1 MTDKVK
7 PPTETRTD
15 AELLRRLSE
24 VVKELAEVLLLLANR
39 FEEQRQ

>member
-1 MTDKVK
+1 VADKIE

-24 VVKELAEVLLLLANR
+24 VVKELADVLLLLANR
-39 FEEQRQ
+39 FEQKRQ

>member
-1 MTDKVK
+1 MADEVK

-24 VVKELAEVLLLLANR
+24 VVKELAEVLLVLANR
-39 FEEQRQ
+39 FEEKRQ

>member
-1 MTDKVK
+1 VADEVK
-7 PPTETRTD
+7 PKTETRTD

-39 FEEQRQ
+39 FEEKRQ